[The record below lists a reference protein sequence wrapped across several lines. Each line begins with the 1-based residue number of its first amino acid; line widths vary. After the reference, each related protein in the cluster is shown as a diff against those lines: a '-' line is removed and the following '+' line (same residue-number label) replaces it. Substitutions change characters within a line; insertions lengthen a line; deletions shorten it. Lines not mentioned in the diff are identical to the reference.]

1 MKLKY
6 LYAVLLSAI
15 IYSCDDST
23 TGIGDSTI
31 AAGDHISAGA
41 ATYNVTTRSILA
53 DSVYARTSTA
63 YLGKYTDP
71 HFGGF
76 TADFIAQFNCTD
88 NFEFP
93 ETVQEITGLQ
103 LRMYYT
109 KFFGDSKNAMR
120 MQVDTLNQIIPEKE
134 LGTFYTSVDPTK
146 YYDSSAKP
154 LVRKAFAATGP
165 STKDSTMVSY
175 DSYGNT
181 SYSSYYWQEVKLPVA
196 LGQYMYDKY
205 TADKNNYKN
214 AENFIKNVL
223 KGFYIHSTHGDGTIL
238 YIDDIQ
244 LRLNFKYLVESSSGK
259 VDSLIN
265 GATVFAAT
273 KEVIQANRFQ
283 NSDRLKELIAEF
295 HVSKN
300 TGRYLH
306 RSGTP
311 YRRNCRSAPKRHLE
325 CCFHHIYPLQRKIG
339 FEISDGLT

>member
-120 MQVDTLNQIIPEKE
+120 MQLRYNILTLI
-134 LGTFYTSVDPTK
+134 
-146 YYDSSAKP
+146 
-154 LVRKAFAATGP
+154 
-165 STKDSTMVSY
+165 
-175 DSYGNT
+175 
-181 SYSSYYWQEVKLPVA
+181 
-196 LGQYMYDKY
+196 
-205 TADKNNYKN
+205 
-214 AENFIKNVL
+214 
-223 KGFYIHSTHGDGTIL
+223 
-238 YIDDIQ
+238 
-244 LRLNFKYLVESSSGK
+244 
-259 VDSLIN
+259 
-265 GATVFAAT
+265 
-273 KEVIQANRFQ
+273 
-283 NSDRLKELIAEF
+283 
-295 HVSKN
+295 
-300 TGRYLH
+300 
-306 RSGTP
+306 
-311 YRRNCRSAPKRHLE
+311 
-325 CCFHHIYPLQRKIG
+325 
-339 FEISDGLT
+339 